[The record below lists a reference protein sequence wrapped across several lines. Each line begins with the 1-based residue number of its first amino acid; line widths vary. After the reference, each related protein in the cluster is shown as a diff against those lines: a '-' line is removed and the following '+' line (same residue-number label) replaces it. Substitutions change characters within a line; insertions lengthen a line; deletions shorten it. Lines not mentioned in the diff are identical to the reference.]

1 MPARDAMEF
10 INEQDEATL
19 HRFVERL
26 EFRGRDP
33 TFVGYRDAYVA
44 KMDLAPSARVLDD
57 ADVGHSS
64 FFLGAAESYAPLV
77 VGSQLVP
84 AAEVD
89 AWLDELRHASEAGV
103 FFAACNYDAY
113 IARR

>member
-10 INEQDEATL
+10 INEQDEATV
-19 HRFVERL
+19 HRFLERL

-33 TFVGYRDAYVA
+33 TFVGYRDAHVA
-44 KMDLAPSARVLDD
+44 
-57 ADVGHSS
+57 
-64 FFLGAAESYAPLV
+64 
-77 VGSQLVP
+77 
-84 AAEVD
+84 
-89 AWLDELRHASEAGV
+89 LRHASEAGV